1 MVELA
6 EVFQDLDNLVK
17 RQEMQVEQI
26 EENGTDMQ
34 ENIANAN
41 KELDTGIKSAR
52 TALKSKWICLG
63 IAILLLTASAIA
75 IAVYALVN
83 RKPSKPQNGISNS

>member
-17 RQEMQVEQI
+17 RQEMQVEQV
-26 EENGTDMQ
+26 EENGIDMQ

-41 KELDTGIKSAR
+41 EELDTGIKSAR
-52 TALKSKWICLG
+52 AARKKKWICLG
-63 IAILLLTASAIA
+63 IAILLVTAIAVA
-75 IAVYALVN
+75 IAVYVLN
-83 RKPSKPQNGISNS
+83 RKPSKPQNGIANS